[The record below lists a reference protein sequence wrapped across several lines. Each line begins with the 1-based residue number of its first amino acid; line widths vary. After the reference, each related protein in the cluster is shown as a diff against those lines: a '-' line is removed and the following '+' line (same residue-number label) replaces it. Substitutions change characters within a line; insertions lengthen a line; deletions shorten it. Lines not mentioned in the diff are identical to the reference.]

1 MLRELSIYRLTP
13 VVFRMYNKLKEFE
26 SIGHIKAAEQKE
38 IYNAIRSKI
47 SLLNGYFENL
57 ESKVRYTFGKEGNS

>member
-1 MLRELSIYRLTP
+1 
-13 VVFRMYNKLKEFE
+13 MYNKLKEFE